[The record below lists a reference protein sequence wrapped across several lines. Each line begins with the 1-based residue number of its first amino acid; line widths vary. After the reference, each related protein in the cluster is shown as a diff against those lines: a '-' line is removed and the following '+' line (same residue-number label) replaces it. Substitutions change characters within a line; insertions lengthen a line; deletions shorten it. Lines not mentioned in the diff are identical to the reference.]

1 MRYIVVAS
9 SSSAIDR
16 ERRADRRV
24 RTLGPSA
31 AGEKETEGEGPAEEE
46 EEKVKGLFY
55 WEGGREGGA
64 AAANGRNLSMREKK
78 GKAAGEMRGR
88 GTDRQAGGAFNRNRE
103 VTYYFHF
110 PSFSDEPLAEGIWDP
125 IKAIIG
131 S

>member
-31 AGEKETEGEGPAEEE
+31 AGEKETEGEGEGSAEEE

-55 WEGGREGGA
+55 WEGGA
-64 AAANGRNLSMREKK
+64 ASAANGRNLSMREKK
-78 GKAAGEMRGR
+78 EGGAGEMR
-88 GTDRQAGGAFNRNRE
+88 DRQDGMRKSKRAVKLG
-103 VTYYFHF
+103 
-110 PSFSDEPLAEGIWDP
+110 
-125 IKAIIG
+125 
-131 S
+131 